1 MTHNGGN
8 NMMSSSP
15 DRGTFQ
21 AIAAQK
27 RAEEGEDS
35 AESAADTVEFYKTA
49 NQRRRE
55 QEQDPEW
62 QKNNMEYD
70 MRTADWM
77 VAKVRASEAY
87 AQNLYAAMCN
97 QDFQR
102 NDVWPVL
109 KNETWSASWRYAG
122 GIVADM
128 RGEGDYMDWYC
139 SGIQGELSAE
149 ELAEMTVE
157 QQERHHWYK
166 QNFVGESVVTVE
178 IRADL
183 LKLGWTV
190 INENQDI

>member
-1 MTHNGGN
+1 
-8 NMMSSSP
+8 MMSSSP

-21 AIAAQK
+21 ARAAQQ
-27 RAEEGEDS
+27 RAEDGETS
-35 AESAADTVEFYKTA
+35 ADNADAMAEIFKTA
-49 NQRRRE
+49 NQLRRE
-55 QEQDPEW
+55 QEQDPKW

-149 ELAEMTVE
+149 ELAAMTVE
-157 QQERHHWYK
+157 QQQRHQWYK
-166 QNFVGESVVTVE
+166 QNFVGESMVTDE

-183 LKLGWTV
+183 LKLGWLV
-190 INENQDI
+190 MESND

>member
-21 AIAAQK
+21 AIAAQQ

-49 NQRRRE
+49 NQLRRE
-55 QEQDPEW
+55 REQDPEW

-70 MRTADWM
+70 MRTTDWM

-97 QDFQR
+97 QDFQK

-139 SGIQGELSAE
+139 SGIQGEISAD
-149 ELAEMTVE
+149 ELAEMTAE
-157 QQERHHWYK
+157 KQQRYHWYK
-166 QNFVGESVVTVE
+166 QNFVSESVVTDE

-183 LKLGWTV
+183 LKLGWLV
-190 INENQDI
+190 VDSDD

>member
-1 MTHNGGN
+1 
-8 NMMSSSP
+8 MSNSP

-21 AIAAQK
+21 IECELK
-27 RAEEGEDS
+27 RVEQGDKTAEE
-35 AESAADTVEFYKTA
+35 AEGMIEFYRSHQA
-49 NQRRRE
+49 LVRE
-55 QEQDPEW
+55 READPEW

-109 KNETWSASWRYAG
+109 KNETWSVSWRYAG

-139 SGIQGELSAE
+139 SGIQGELSE
-149 ELAEMTVE
+149 QELAEMTTE
-157 QQERHHWYK
+157 QQQRYHWYK
-166 QNFVGESVVTVE
+166 KNFVGESVITDE
-178 IRADL
+178 IRKDFF
-183 LKLGWTV
+183 KLGWIQV
-190 INENQDI
+190 YNDDD

>member
-1 MTHNGGN
+1 
-8 NMMSSSP
+8 MSSSP